1 MDARKYVIADI
12 EATGLNDDREIIEVA
27 LITYQEGK
35 ITDVYQTLVNPLV
48 TVSEFVTDLTQISR
62 RELSEA
68 PKFYEVAD
76 AIFHRL
82 DGATLV
88 SHNIDFDYEL
98 LKKKFSELDRVLE
111 LKTFCTLKIAQ
122 ETVPGLKSYSLDAL
136 CQFFEI
142 KNNDRHRA
150 LGDAHA
156 ALDLFKA
163 LQNLRLPKRTKIY
176 YLPHHEKDLKKIPS
190 RAGLI
195 YFKNEMGKVIRL
207 ETAFNMEKKA
217 RELLEVC
224 VENRDLLKE
233 CTSVEFEMTGSALIA
248 EFKKDRFRP
257 TKYDWIL
264 TTETKQYGRKIFV
277 IKKFEP
283 HLKGS
288 CFQEKSLA
296 EKKLKE
302 LVRQLPKSQFAYR
315 EGAPSKEEV
324 MAHNHAVDK
333 LMKDAIL
340 PSDDLVIYGEGRK
353 MGERSF
359 ILVRGGDVV
368 GYGHTE
374 HDLDQILAAPERYIT
389 GRPTQ
394 KIQAR
399 QQVIHYL
406 KILKNLR
413 FKTDSWRELPKTS
426 I

>member
-1 MDARKYVIADI
+1 MSAGNIPFIEMPKEQLRHLDPQNFYFGKSFTNYMLEAD
-12 EATGLNDDREIIEVA
+12 
-27 LITYQEGK
+27 YK
-35 ITDVYQTLVNPLV
+35 
-48 TVSEFVTDLTQISR
+48 
-62 RELSEA
+62 
-68 PKFYEVAD
+68 
-76 AIFHRL
+76 
-82 DGATLV
+82 DGAWT
-88 SHNIDFDYEL
+88 N
-98 LKKKFSELDRVLE
+98 
-111 LKTFCTLKIAQ
+111 A
-122 ETVPGLKSYSLDAL
+122 
-136 CQFFEI
+136 
-142 KNNDRHRA
+142 
-150 LGDAHA
+150 
-156 ALDLFKA
+156 
-163 LQNLRLPKRTKIY
+163 
-176 YLPHHEKDLKKIPS
+176 
-190 RAGLI
+190 
-195 YFKNEMGKVIRL
+195 
-207 ETAFNMEKKA
+207 
-217 RELLEVC
+217 
-224 VENRDLLKE
+224 
-233 CTSVEFEMTGSALIA
+233 
-248 EFKKDRFRP
+248 
-257 TKYDWIL
+257 
-264 TTETKQYGRKIFV
+264 V